1 MVSYSLNLAEDRC
14 DGGDWMT
21 ETGTNTTPPDA
32 VTEAGHPALAFL
44 NTVSDDGKSRTV
56 DTFDI
61 GETLL
66 DQLRAG
72 GLTTHSD
79 APVGVQLHAILE
91 LREAAYSV
99 FSAIAAGRRPSRED
113 RLMLESAIKS
123 AIADA
128 SFSPGADGPLFRP
141 GPLGGLYDDLVLAIL
156 DLLQSGD
163 LSRLRECRRCT
174 HLFIDRGR
182 GPGRRWCSMT
192 RCGNRAKAQGFRDRR
207 RASA

>member
-1 MVSYSLNLAEDRC
+1 
-14 DGGDWMT
+14 MT
-21 ETGTNTTPPDA
+21 ETGTSPA
-32 VTEAGHPALAFL
+32 ATEAGHPALVFL
-44 NTVSDDGKSRTV
+44 NTVSDDGKSRNA
-56 DTFDI
+56 DTFDT
-61 GETLL
+61 GEALL
-66 DQLRAG
+66 GQLRAG
-72 GLTTHSD
+72 GLTTGTD
-79 APVGVQLHAILE
+79 APGPGQLPAILD
-91 LREAAYSV
+91 LRETAYSV
-99 FSAIAAGRRPSRED
+99 VSAIAAGRRPRRED
-113 RLMLESAIKS
+113 GLMLEITIKS

-141 GPLGGLYDDLVLAIL
+141 GPLGGLYDALVLSIL
-156 DLLQSGD
+156 DLLQSGE

>member
-99 FSAIAAGRRPSRED
+99 
-113 RLMLESAIKS
+113 
-123 AIADA
+123 
-128 SFSPGADGPLFRP
+128 
-141 GPLGGLYDDLVLAIL
+141 
-156 DLLQSGD
+156 
-163 LSRLRECRRCT
+163 
-174 HLFIDRGR
+174 
-182 GPGRRWCSMT
+182 
-192 RCGNRAKAQGFRDRR
+192 
-207 RASA
+207 